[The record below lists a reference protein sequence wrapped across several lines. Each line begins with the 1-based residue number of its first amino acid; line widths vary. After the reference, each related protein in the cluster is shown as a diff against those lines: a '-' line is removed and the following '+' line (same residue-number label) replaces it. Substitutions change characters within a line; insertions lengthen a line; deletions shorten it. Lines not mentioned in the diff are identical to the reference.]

1 MKTKFQTLNKLRSLR
16 VLLLC
21 ACIACGMSLRAELS
35 PVERRFAA
43 EYFERARQC
52 FCGNSP
58 GVDYAGIMRRHG
70 ISDVQMR
77 RILRDVASECLDIAP
92 PRGSVT
98 NDICEAA
105 LFLMMKFHSPES
117 VTVAKRAYFDE
128 SEKFR
133 AAARSALFAC
143 VTNVSEVM
151 SFASQVLGSRLSRV
165 RADGIRVILSVSEWA
180 TSQTNR
186 FPHVKSALYDGFQN
200 IVAVETN
207 APIALRLDLLMK
219 ELSPNYE
226 ESSLRTNLIWR
237 LKDDRTALKDPEYFS
252 RLADEMHLPR

>member
-98 NDICEAA
+98 NAICAA
-105 LFLMMKFHSPES
+105 AIRMMIRFHDPES
-117 VTVAKRAYFDE
+117 VTVAKQAYFDE
-128 SEKFR
+128 SEKFKTESR
-133 AAARSALFAC
+133 FALFAC
-143 VTNVSEVM
+143 VTNVSEVTGFVARVWQ
-151 SFASQVLGSRLSRV
+151 SASSRV
-165 RADGIRVILSVSEWA
+165 SSDRISTLLAVNKWVRA
-180 TSQTNR
+180 QTNQIEG
-186 FPHVKSALYDGFQN
+186 VKSSLYDGLSL
-200 IVAVETN
+200 IVPGETN
-207 APIALRLDLLMK
+207 STVAIHLDKTMAG
-219 ELSPNYE
+219 LSMLYSDSP
-226 ESSLRTNLIWR
+226 LRTNLVLR
-237 LKDDRTALKDPEYFS
+237 FMTDHTSRMDPEYFS